1 MMVVEDDKEHV
12 VVDDEG
18 NEIYRS
24 KDFSDAVQ
32 YAINLC
38 IE

>member
-1 MMVVEDDKEHV
+1 MMVVEDGNEYI

-24 KDFSDAVQ
+24 KYVGEAIH
-32 YAINLC
+32 YAIDLC